1 VNLVIERGCSFVCEL
16 VDNLSDAGI
25 QLDQTPKWE
34 GTRMNDSESISEW
47 PTYSDAARTQR
58 QALRAR
64 KQEELPGKAM
74 SITILVGL
82 IMVFVG
88 AAYALYSATRIV
100 AWMVS

>member
-1 VNLVIERGCSFVCEL
+1 
-16 VDNLSDAGI
+16 
-25 QLDQTPKWE
+25 
-34 GTRMNDSESISEW
+34 MNEYENVTEW

-58 QALRAR
+58 QAWRAG
-64 KQEELPGKAM
+64 KQEESRGKVMA
-74 SITILVGL
+74 IAILAGR